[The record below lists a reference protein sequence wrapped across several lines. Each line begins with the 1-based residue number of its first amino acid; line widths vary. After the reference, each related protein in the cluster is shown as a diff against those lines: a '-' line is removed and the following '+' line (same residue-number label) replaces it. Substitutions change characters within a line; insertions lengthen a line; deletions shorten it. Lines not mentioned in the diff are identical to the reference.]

1 MAEVIAPRVI
11 AVGSEMEPEAL
22 AAYLD
27 KRHKRRT
34 TLVPAAD
41 GDILVVKDVWG
52 RPCERYRLLKLSGAV
67 RWQRV
72 A

>member
-1 MAEVIAPRVI
+1 MAEVTAPRVI
-11 AVGSEMEPEAL
+11 AVGSETEPEVL

-27 KRHKRRT
+27 KRHKTRT
-34 TLVPAAD
+34 ALVPAAD

-52 RPCERYRLLKLSGAV
+52 RPRERYKLLKLSGAV